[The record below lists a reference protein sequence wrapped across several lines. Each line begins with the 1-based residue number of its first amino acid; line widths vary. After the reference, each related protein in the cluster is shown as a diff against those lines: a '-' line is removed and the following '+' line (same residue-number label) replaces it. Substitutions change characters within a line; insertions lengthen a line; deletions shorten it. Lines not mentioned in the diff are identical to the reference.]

1 MSESPKDKTKRKLLN
16 YYKNYLWE
24 QQISLFPQ
32 GENDED
38 LINTIPN
45 YMTEFKNKLMRSF
58 PEVAFLV
65 EIRRH
70 INKLY
75 NKNQI
80 IMVIHC
86 SKLIDYKKV
95 NSLVEIVYASQ
106 VKAID
111 KKITDRLLLKA
122 HNSIKNQRL
131 HNVEGLLGRK
141 IRRYN
146 IINKAQ
152 LRVRDIPLGEKDI
165 SE

>member
-1 MSESPKDKTKRKLLN
+1 MSESSKDKTKRKLLN

-58 PEVAFLV
+58 PEVAFLI

-70 INKLY
+70 INNRY

-86 SKLIDYKKV
+86 SKVIDYKKIDC
-95 NSLVEIVYASQ
+95 LVGEVYVDQARMLDSR
-106 VKAID
+106 V
-111 KKITDRLLLKA
+111 TDRKLLKNY
-122 HNSIKNQRL
+122 NSIKKQKL
-131 HNVEGLLGRK
+131 HNLDMFFGKK

-146 IINKAQ
+146 IVNKAQ
-152 LRVRDIPLGEKDI
+152 LRVRDLPLGEH
-165 SE
+165 EE